1 MNAPPDMVTAG
12 LKMIASLGLVLAI
25 ILGLLY
31 GLRKMNR
38 QRFGRSGGS
47 QIQVLE
53 SHYMGVKKTISLVS
67 VPGKVLVVG
76 IAGDRINLLDTL
88 DETLVLQQMNPV
100 EKKTFGPI
108 LTDRLK
114 QLGRGFKGESE
125 Q

>member
-1 MNAPPDMVTAG
+1 MNATPDMFTAG
-12 LKMIASLGLVLAI
+12 LKMIASLGLVLAM

-38 QRFGRSGGS
+38 QRFGGSGGS

-88 DETLVLQQMNPV
+88 DENTVLQQAATA
-100 EKKTFGPI
+100 EKKPFGPM

-114 QLGRGFKGESE
+114 QLGRGFKGDGER
-125 Q
+125 